1 MAAEPDEGVTAGP
14 GERSAPVGLFEPMP
28 TARTS
33 AAIVGQLRTLIR
45 RGHLPVGSRLPAERD
60 LCEQLGVSRLS
71 VREAL
76 RALESSG
83 LVEIRLGSHG
93 GAFVTVPTIGSAGQ
107 GLTDLLSVSG
117 LSAANVTEA
126 RTLYE
131 SGVVLPLAAERADAA
146 DLRDLRTLCDD
157 EERARDQGSYGVAV
171 SFAFHLRLAVAAH
184 NPAVSMIM
192 ESFREA
198 ILMSMRE
205 AHHEGN
211 QGAQEHRAVVDA
223 IERRDAA
230 SARSILAG
238 HLRRTA
244 DAVAGR

>member
-1 MAAEPDEGVTAGP
+1 VTLSPDEKVTAGSE
-14 GERSAPVGLFEPMP
+14 GRSAPADLFQPMP
-28 TARTS
+28 TTRTS

-45 RGHLPVGSRLPAERD
+45 KGRLPVGSRLPAERE

-93 GAFVTVPTIGSAGQ
+93 GAFVTVPTIDSAGQ

-157 EERARDQGSYGVAV
+157 EERARKEGSYGVAV
-171 SFAFHLRLAVAAH
+171 SFEFHLRLAVAAH
-184 NPAVSMIM
+184 NPAVAMIM

-211 QGAQEHRAVVDA
+211 QGVQEHRAVVDA
-223 IERRDAA
+223 IERRDVA
-230 SARSILAG
+230 SATSILAS